1 MNNKRIHMIGIGGSS
16 MSGIAEIAASMG
28 ATITGSDMEE
38 TYYVKKLLEK
48 GYKIYIGHNANNIN
62 KSIDLIVYSAAIQMD
77 NPEIIKAKEL
87 NIPLME
93 RAEFLGLI
101 TKNYNNVICIA
112 GTHGKST
119 TSGMISKIFID
130 AKKDPTISIGASL
143 YEIGGNNK
151 VGTDDTIILEAC
163 EYHDS
168 YMHFNPTIAL
178 VLNVDADHLEYF
190 GSLDNV
196 KKSFSNFVNLVP
208 SNGYIFINKDDVNS
222 SHIADNSKGK
232 IITFG
237 INSDADFKA
246 CNLLYDDN
254 GHPAYD
260 IFYKGKQIEHI
271 DLRLT
276 GEHNV
281 YDSLASFAICY
292 TFGIDSKVIKK
303 SLYEY
308 SGVHRRFEFL
318 GYTKSKAMVYDDYAH
333 HPAEIATT
341 LYSVNKVKHNK
352 TWALHQPFTYTRTRD
367 HLDEFAEVLS
377 GFDNIVLTDIYAGRE
392 KDIYNIKTEDLVQKI
407 KPLNPNVYHFS
418 NTDELIKFLNDNL
431 KENDIICS
439 IGCGPVDKISQ
450 KLVDKQSDLVC

>member
-1 MNNKRIHMIGIGGSS
+1 MNYKKIHMIGIGGSS
-16 MSGIAEIAASMG
+16 MSGIAEIASSMG

-38 TYYVKKLLEK
+38 TYYVKKLLDK
-48 GYKIYIGHNANNIN
+48 GYKIFIGHNSNNVDE
-62 KSIDLIVYSAAIQMD
+62 SIDLIVYSAAIQMD
-77 NPEIIKAKEL
+77 NPEIIRAKEL

-101 TKNYNNVICIA
+101 TKNFKNVICIA

-151 VGTDDTIILEAC
+151 VGSDDTIILEAC

-190 GSLDNV
+190 GSFDNV

-208 SNGYIFINKDDVNS
+208 NDGYIFINKDDINS

-232 IITFG
+232 VITFG
-237 INSDADFKA
+237 INTDADFIA
-246 CNLLYDDN
+246 SNLSYDEN
-254 GHPAYD
+254 GHPTYD
-260 IFYKGKQIEHI
+260 IFYKGEQIEHI
-271 DLRLT
+271 NLRLT

-292 TFGIDSKVIKK
+292 TFGIDSKVIKD

-318 GYTKSKAMVYDDYAH
+318 GYTKNGAMVYDDYAH

-352 TWALHQPFTYTRTRD
+352 TWALHQPFTYTRTKD

-377 GFDNIVLTDIYAGRE
+377 GFDNVILTDIYAGRE
-392 KDIYNIKTEDLVQKI
+392 KDIYNIKTEDLVKKI

-418 NTDELIKFLNDNL
+418 DIEELVKFAEEHLEKD
-431 KENDIICS
+431 DIICS
-439 IGCGPVDKISQ
+439 IGCGPIDKVSQ
-450 KLVDKQSDLVC
+450 KLVDKKNCQC